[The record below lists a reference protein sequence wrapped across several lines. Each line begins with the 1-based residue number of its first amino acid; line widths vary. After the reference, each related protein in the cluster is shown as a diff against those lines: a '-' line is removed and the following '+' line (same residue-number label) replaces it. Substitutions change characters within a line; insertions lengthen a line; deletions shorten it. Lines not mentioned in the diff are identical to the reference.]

1 MNYFRVVKISAAD
14 KVWVQ
19 EMAQSI
25 GFQSCKMARAGKL
38 EDEARYLEQWL
49 NQQQHGKMQ
58 YMENHFDKRVDP
70 TLLLPGAQTVISL
83 SYNYF
88 TQKTQ
93 QDAEAPKIAL
103 YALGKDYHK
112 VVKDKLFLLAQN
124 MQQRF
129 GNFAFKCCVDSVPIL
144 EKAWAKRSG
153 LGWIGKHTNLL
164 TKGSGSYFFLA
175 ELICDLSFDPDIPVK
190 DYCGSCTRC
199 IDACPT
205 QAIVKPYTLDASRC
219 ISYATI
225 ELKDSSWPESFYGK
239 TDNWMFGCDIC
250 QQVCPINARSQPHND
265 PDLQP
270 TPDLLTMSKEDWE
283 NLNETTFDTL
293 FSQSAVKRS
302 GYKGLTRN
310 IQLTKLK

>member
-1 MNYFRVVKISAAD
+1 LNYFSRVKISAAD
-14 KVWVQ
+14 KIWVQ
-19 EMAQSI
+19 EKAQSL

-38 EDEARYLEQWL
+38 EEEARYLEHWL

-88 TQKTQ
+88 TKNTQ
-93 QDAEAPKIAL
+93 QDTEAPKIAL

-112 VVKDKLFLLAQN
+112 VVKDKLFLLVQHL
-124 MQQRF
+124 QQRF
-129 GNFAFKCCVDSVPIL
+129 GDFAFKCCVDSVPIL

-205 QAIVKPYTLDASRC
+205 QAIVKPYSLDASRC

-225 ELKDSSWPESFYGK
+225 ELKEADWPESFHGK
-239 TDNWMFGCDIC
+239 TANWMFGCDIC

-270 TPDLLTMSKEDWE
+270 NPDLLTMSKQDWD

-293 FSQSAVKRS
+293 FSKSAVQRT

-310 IQLTKLK
+310 IQLTKIK